1 MTCRLAIVAAMA
13 VLWAPAAV
21 VAAAPGAAPATDA
34 DLIGR
39 LERYCV
45 TTDSRPGPA
54 IAAAGVD
61 GLTHLQ
67 FADTAQLRNAQIRT
81 DAGGSMALVLGTLSD
96 VTSIPGYHF
105 EACMV
110 AAQHIAAGDSL
121 HDAFAAWVGG
131 PPTGTNAGGR
141 FYMVSADAS
150 GRHGL
155 DGLSRE
161 AISTLLAAGG
171 LHAAVSIASDGG
183 GGGGG
188 LIWATARPDA
198 PETPTPLA
206 AGGSTPPR
214 TSFADFQALCV
225 AGGAEPA
232 RALAAAATASWSPV
246 ALASLPPF
254 PVKILSGEARLKP
267 ADQGVG
273 VLLAGRGRYLFE
285 TTELRFQVCGLYA
298 EGAAGRELAEAASA
312 WAGVAPAETYPDK
325 SRVYLFTGDAD
336 HRRPIANVEA
346 EGAIARA
353 AARSPAWILIVAASN
368 HMVALGR
375 IESAGQGG
383 FRTPSR

>member
-13 VLWAPAAV
+13 ALWAPAAV
-21 VAAAPGAAPATDA
+21 FAATATTAAITDA

-45 TTDSRPGPA
+45 ATDSRPSQA
-54 IAAAGVD
+54 IMAAAVD
-61 GLTHLQ
+61 GFTHLQ
-67 FADTAQLRNAQIRT
+67 FADTAELRNAQIRT
-81 DAGGSMALVLGTLSD
+81 DASGAMALVLGTLSD
-96 VTSIPGYHF
+96 VQSIPGYHF

-110 AAQHIAAGDSL
+110 AVQHLAPGDTL
-121 HDAFAAWVGG
+121 HDTFAAWVGG
-131 PPTGTNAGGR
+131 PPIESNESGR
-141 FYMVSADAS
+141 FYMAYADAS

-161 AISTLLAAGG
+161 TLSSLLTAGG
-171 LHAAVSIASDGG
+171 LHAAASIASSGG
-183 GGGGG
+183 GGV
-188 LIWATARPDA
+188 IWATARPDGPA
-198 PETPTPLA
+198 GAQPHA
-206 AGGSTPPR
+206 AGESSPPR

-232 RALAAAATASWSPV
+232 RALAAAAGAGWSPV
-246 ALASLPPF
+246 ALDSLPPF

-273 VLLAGRGRYLFE
+273 VLLAGRGRYLFD

-312 WAGVAPAETYPDK
+312 WAGVSPAETYPDK

-336 HRRPIANVEA
+336 HRRPIANVET

-353 AARSPAWILIVAASN
+353 AARSPVWILIVAASDR
-368 HMVALGR
+368 MVALGR
-375 IESAGQGG
+375 IETTGQGG
-383 FRTPSR
+383 FRVRPR